1 MGGLRKVLIYKYA
14 TFSHV
19 TVFEHACFTGHHT
32 WYEPPVSPQ
41 ILCPQGAVSYLGV
54 FFTECTRAP
63 PPVLVALSLRSGPG
77 FFVCFLPV
85 STPELRSAELSTSLQ
100 ISFFLFLCELSS
112 P

>member
-41 ILCPQGAVSYLGV
+41 ILCSQGAVSYLGV

-63 PPVLVALSLRSGPG
+63 PHSGAGVVRRRGTVGSMGSRDQP
-77 FFVCFLPV
+77 
-85 STPELRSAELSTSLQ
+85 SSYTSGRGPFILYKVHAVMHR
-100 ISFFLFLCELSS
+100 
-112 P
+112 